1 MARADP
7 GPAFKTQSFR
17 QLAQGF
23 SASSVVYTAGVIAL
37 RFGGLLLIPLYWR
50 YLEPADYG
58 ILAAAGVV
66 TNFLAIFLGLAVSES
81 ITRFYHAW
89 PAGER
94 RAHIGTLWVLDWASS
109 LAVGLPL
116 AIWGGDL
123 IQLAARQVAFA
134 PYQQLGVF
142 AAILQS
148 LGTAPTTLLRVEERP
163 RVYVACSA
171 ASFLVRTAVAI
182 LLVVGLG
189 RGPRGVLE
197 ADVIAGLAMV
207 PVWCVIL
214 LRSATPAWRMDT
226 VRTGLG
232 YSLPLVPGVFTESL
246 MWTLDRFVLEKYV
259 PLRALG
265 LYSVADAL
273 GGVVRVVS
281 GGLKTAWLPF
291 AMRAAVE
298 RDDARLV
305 IARVATLYVLVTTL
319 VAAAVAML
327 AADLI
332 AVIGVPAYFAAAP
345 LVPLFVVTNGL
356 VSLLP
361 PALAGLGIARRTGYA
376 SAAAA
381 VQFAVGAGALLILV
395 PRWGIYGA
403 IASVAL
409 STVVRLAAGLTAAQR
424 FYHVPFE
431 WRRIVALALSAVAVF
446 LAGRALP
453 VEPSAAGLLAR
464 GLLFTAYAA
473 SAAWLLGVRQ
483 WWMSR
488 PGGAAVGKAL

>member
-1 MARADP
+1 MARAEP
-7 GPAFKTQSFR
+7 GPAFNAQSFR

-50 YLEPADYG
+50 YLTPADYG

-89 PAGER
+89 PASER
-94 RAHIGTLWVLDWASS
+94 REHIGTLWVLDWGSS
-109 LAVGLPL
+109 LAIGLPL

-123 IQLAARQVAFA
+123 IQLAARQVSFS
-134 PYQQLGVF
+134 PYLQLGVV
-142 AAILQS
+142 AAVLQS
-148 LGTAPTTLLRVEERP
+148 LATAPTTLLRVEERP

-182 LLVVGLG
+182 YLVVGLG

-197 ADVIAGLAMV
+197 ADVIAGLVMV
-207 PVWCVIL
+207 PVWGVIMF
-214 LRSATPAWRMDT
+214 RSARPSWRPAT

-246 MWTLDRFVLEKYV
+246 MWTVDRFVLEKYV

-265 LYSVADAL
+265 LYSVADSL

-298 RDDARLV
+298 RADAPLV

-319 VAAAVAML
+319 VAVAVALL

-332 AVIGVPAYFAAAP
+332 AVIGVPQYFAAAP

-376 SAAAA
+376 SAAAVA
-381 VQFAVGAGALLILV
+381 QFAVGAGALVVLV

-403 IASVAL
+403 VASVAL

-424 FYHVPFE
+424 FYPVPFE
-431 WRRIVALALSAVAVF
+431 WLKILAIAGSGAAVF
-446 LAGRALP
+446 LAGRELP
-453 VEPSAAGLLAR
+453 IAPSLAGLAAR
-464 GLLFTAYAA
+464 GVLFAGYAA
-473 SAAWLLGVRQ
+473 AAAWMLGVRQ
-483 WWMSR
+483 WWTGR
-488 PGGAAVGKAL
+488 ARAAAGKPL

>member
-1 MARADP
+1 MPRADP
-7 GPAFKTQSFR
+7 RPAFKAQSFR

-23 SASSVVYTAGVIAL
+23 SASSIVYTGGLIAL

-50 YLEPADYG
+50 YLSPADYG
-58 ILAAAGVV
+58 ILAAAAVV

-89 PAGER
+89 PAAER
-94 RAHIGTLWVLDWASS
+94 RAHIGTLWMLDWGSS

-116 AIWGGDL
+116 ALWGGEVV
-123 IQLAARQVAFA
+123 QLAARQVAFS
-134 PYQQLGVF
+134 PYLQLGVF

-148 LGTAPTTLLRVEERP
+148 LATAPTTLLRVEERP
-163 RVYVACSA
+163 RIYVACSA
-171 ASFLVRTAVAI
+171 GSFLVRTAVAI
-182 LLVVGLG
+182 FLVVGLE

-197 ADVIAGLAMV
+197 ADVIAGLVMV
-207 PVWCVIL
+207 PVWAAIL
-214 LRSATPAWRMDT
+214 FRSATPAWRMET

-246 MWTLDRFVLEKYV
+246 MWTLDRFILEKYV

-265 LYSVADAL
+265 LYSVADSL
-273 GGVVRVVS
+273 GGIVRVVS
-281 GGLKTAWLPF
+281 SGMKTAWLPF

-298 RDDARLV
+298 RDDAPAV
-305 IARVATLYVLVTTL
+305 IARVATLYVLVTSL
-319 VAAAVAML
+319 AAVGVAML

-332 AVIGVPAYFAAAP
+332 AMIGVPAYFAAAP

-356 VSLLP
+356 ISLLP

-376 SAAAA
+376 SAAAVA
-381 VQFAVGAGALLILV
+381 QFAVGAGALLILV

-403 IASVAL
+403 IAAVAL
-409 STVVRLAAGLTAAQR
+409 STVVRLAVGLTAAQR

-431 WRRIVALALSAVAVF
+431 WRRILALAGAGVAVF
-446 LAGRALP
+446 LLGRSLP
-453 VEPSAAGLLAR
+453 LEPSAAGLLGR
-464 GLLFTAYAA
+464 GLLFAAFAA
-473 SAAWLLGVRQ
+473 SAAWMLGVRQ
-483 WWMSR
+483 WWAAGM
-488 PGGAAVGKAL
+488 GGAGR